1 MLRITRTESS
11 PSHVLLKAEG
21 QIIAE
26 WVALL
31 EGECRKLLEAD
42 QRVVLDLGAVTY
54 LDRNAIHVLRTLNAG
69 NLSFSN
75 CSPLIEELLTEET
88 L

>member
-11 PSHVLLKAEG
+11 PSLVLLKAEG
-21 QIIAE
+21 QIVAE

-31 EGECRKLLEAD
+31 EDECRELLAAD

-54 LDRNAIHVLRTLNAG
+54 LDRHAVHVLRNLNAG

>member
-1 MLRITRTESS
+1 MLRITRTVSS

-21 QIIAE
+21 QIVAE
-26 WVALL
+26 WVTLL
-31 EGECRKLLEAD
+31 EDECRKLLEAD

-54 LDRNAIHVLRTLNAG
+54 LDRNAVHVLRTLNAG

-75 CSPLIEELLTEET
+75 CSPLIEELLTEEP

>member
-1 MLRITRTESS
+1 MLRITRIESS
-11 PSHVLLKAEG
+11 PSHVLLNAEG
-21 QIIAE
+21 QIVAE
-26 WVALL
+26 WVALP

-54 LDRNAIHVLRTLNAG
+54 LDRDAIHVLRTLNAG